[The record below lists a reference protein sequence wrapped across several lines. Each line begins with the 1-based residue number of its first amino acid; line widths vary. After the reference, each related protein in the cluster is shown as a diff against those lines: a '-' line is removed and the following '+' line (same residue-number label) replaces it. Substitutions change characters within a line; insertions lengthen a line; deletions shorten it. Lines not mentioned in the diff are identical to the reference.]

1 MKEAEFLNSIG
12 IDFLNNVSPMVPFTL
27 LVLMCVYF
35 IIYIIVNV
43 VRNER
48 KRKNYTPNMK
58 IGDSV
63 YFPVASG
70 GVNGEVYDIDGDTV
84 KVILTVSK
92 SSLYNYDKK

>member
-1 MKEAEFLNSIG
+1 MKDAKFFNDIGVEFFNH
-12 IDFLNNVSPMVPFTL
+12 VSPIVPLTL
-27 LVLMCVYF
+27 IALMCIYF
-35 IIYIIVNV
+35 IIYIVVNI

-48 KRKNYTPNMK
+48 NRKKYTPNMK

-63 YFPVASG
+63 YYPTASG

-92 SSLYNYDKK
+92 SSLYNNDKK